1 MQGSKMSDD
10 NVIELGCVTR
20 LDLPPEKILRAAISA
35 DLETVVIVGYDKDGN
50 EYFASSVADGAQAMY
65 HLQRGIWSL
74 NKITDLGEEEGF
86 PA

>member
-1 MQGSKMSDD
+1 MSD
-10 NVIELGCVTR
+10 NVIELGCVTK
-20 LDLPPEKILRAAISA
+20 LDLPPEKILRKALEH
-35 DLETVVIVGYDKDGN
+35 DLLSVVIVGYDQDGN

-74 NKITDLGEEEGF
+74 NKITDQAEEEGL

>member
-1 MQGSKMSDD
+1 MNED
-10 NVIELGCVTR
+10 NIVELGCITR
-20 LDLPPEKILRAAISA
+20 LDIPPEKILSRAIDA
-35 DLETVVIVGYDKDGN
+35 DLQSVVIVGYDQDGN

-74 NKITDLGEEEGF
+74 NKITDQEEEF

>member
-1 MQGSKMSDD
+1 MSEDS
-10 NVIELGCVTR
+10 NVVELDCITK
-20 LDLPPEKILRAAISA
+20 LDLPPEKILRKALDK
-35 DLETVVIVGYDKDGN
+35 DLMSVVIVGYTQDGD

-74 NKITDLGEEEGF
+74 NKITDQIDEEGL